1 MAWRSSSVLACLRV
15 CRWTGR
21 LSPLSLQVMRS
32 SIRSY
37 WPKRET
43 RLVVKMLKVI
53 SRASFQR
60 SSTIHFGTLSAE
72 PPFQP
77 APPNHFSCYERHVY
91 DRLAIKRWFYANN
104 RESKQHIQKKIH
116 AETRFR
122 FPSFSRFG
130 RCSQKSC
137 GISKIAE
144 DLLSR
149 RSGYECDLHS
159 KRRCKALRC

>member
-1 MAWRSSSVLACLRV
+1 MAWRSSSVLACPRV

-72 PPFQP
+72 LPFQP
-77 APPNHFSCYERHVY
+77 APPPIIFLAIERHVY
-91 DRLAIKRWFYANN
+91 DRLAVKRWFYANN
-104 RESKQHIQKKIH
+104 RESKQYIQEKIH

-122 FPSFSRFG
+122 FPSFSRFC
-130 RCSQKSC
+130 RCRQKSC

-149 RSGYECDLHS
+149 
-159 KRRCKALRC
+159 